1 MYTPVAVGSHNI
13 IVRGTLDGQSSDLM
27 LSLELLP
34 GFTVTA
40 ELSAS
45 GTVITVI
52 IEATVDATFQCQL
65 DNSSFVP
72 CMLAVSIQANSQ
84 LITLHLCIFCTGIS
98 GFQFRGVSAGQHTI
112 VVRATSTET
121 GLVAISDT
129 AIVDISELAIGF
141 TGISGISENLIHFNN

>member
-1 MYTPVAVGSHNI
+1 MYTPVAVGNHII

-72 CMLAVSIQANSQ
+72 CMLAVSIQANSK
-84 LITLHLCIFCTGIS
+84 LITLHLSYF
-98 GFQFRGVSAGQHTI
+98 V
-112 VVRATSTET
+112 
-121 GLVAISDT
+121 
-129 AIVDISELAIGF
+129 
-141 TGISGISENLIHFNN
+141 

>member
-13 IVRGTLDGQSSDLM
+13 IVRGTQNGQSSDLM

-72 CMLAVSIQANSQ
+72 CTLAVSIQANNY
-84 LITLHLCIFCTGIS
+84 IAFVIFCIGIS